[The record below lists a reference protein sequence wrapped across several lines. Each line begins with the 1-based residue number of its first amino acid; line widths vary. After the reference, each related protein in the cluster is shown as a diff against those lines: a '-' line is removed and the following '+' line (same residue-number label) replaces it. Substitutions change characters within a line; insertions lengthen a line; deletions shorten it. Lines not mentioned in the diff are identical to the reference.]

1 MSQGNIII
9 SSLSF
14 NFHCILV
21 KCIRIIVAA
30 MKRLSLI
37 ELGLEAFISNST
49 LFVVDGCE
57 EEVLA
62 SAVIR
67 PVKCHCDCSIMGIPL

>member
-1 MSQGNIII
+1 
-9 SSLSF
+9 
-14 NFHCILV
+14 
-21 KCIRIIVAA
+21 